1 MMREI
6 IEWLR
11 ARTYGVWRALG
22 LHIQT
27 SVAAGALSD
36 LVRTRRELML
46 ENAMLRHQI
55 VILRRKSRE
64 RRLTMLDR
72 FRILAAAV
80 LLPTW
85 RRALAV
91 VQPETVLRWHREGFR
106 LFWRRRSRRAP
117 RKGRLAPDTV
127 KLIREMAAKN
137 RLWGAERIRGELLKL
152 GILVSKRT
160 IQKYMR
166 RSHQRGGGQTW
177 STFLK
182 NHAHQIWCCDFVQA
196 HDVLFRPLYLFFLM
210 NQGSRRIVHVAAT
223 RNPTCDWTAGQL
235 QEATMD
241 RDSPRI
247 LIRDRDGK
255 FGTAFD
261 RVAEEA
267 GVRVIKTAVRAPNMN
282 AVAERFVGSLRREAL
297 DHLLLLGTRDLA
309 RVAGEYA
316 RYFNKARPHQGLG
329 QRIPGGPAGDGR
341 DGDVIAVPVLGGLH
355 HDYRRAA

>member
-1 MMREI
+1 MRKI

-22 LHIQT
+22 LHTQMT
-27 SVAAGALSD
+27 VAAGAVAD
-36 LVRTRRELML
+36 LVRTRRDLML

-64 RRLTMLDR
+64 PKLTILDR
-72 FRILAAAV
+72 FRILAAAAF
-80 LLPTW
+80 LPTW

-127 KLIREMAAKN
+127 RLIREMAAKN

-152 GILVSKRT
+152 GIPVSKRT

-177 STFLK
+177 STFVK

-210 NQGSRRIVHVAAT
+210 NQGSRRVVRVAAT
-223 RNPTCDWTAGQL
+223 RKPTRDWTAGQL
-235 QEATMD
+235 REAT
-241 RDSPRI
+241 REGDSPRI
-247 LIRDRDGK
+247 LIRDRDDK

-267 GVRVIKTAVRAPNMN
+267 GVRVIKTAIRTPNMN

-297 DHLLLLGTRDLA
+297 DHLLLLGTRDLD
-309 RVAGEYA
+309 RIAGEYA

-329 QRIPGGPAGDGR
+329 QRIPDGPTGDGR
-341 DGDVIAVPVLGGLH
+341 NGDVVAVPVLGGLH